1 MAQGRNSLV
10 VPQSSQALQQLKMEA
25 AQELGVTIPQS
36 GYYGDV
42 TSREAGSLGG
52 YITKR
57 LVQIAEQSLAG
68 SSSNRTR

>member
-10 VPQSSQALQQLKMEA
+10 VPQSSAALQQLKMEA
-25 AQELGVTIPQS
+25 AQELGVTIPSS
-36 GYYGDV
+36 GYYGDI

-57 LVQIAEQSLAG
+57 LVQIAEQSLSG
-68 SSSNRTR
+68 NSGNIR

>member
-10 VPQSSQALQQLKMEA
+10 VPQSSAALEQLKMEA
-25 AQELGVTIPQS
+25 AQELGVTIPSS

-68 SSSNRTR
+68 SSGHIR

>member
-1 MAQGRNSLV
+1 MANGRNSLV
-10 VPQSSQALQQLKMEA
+10 VPQSSAALEQLKMEA
-25 AQELGVTIPQS
+25 AQELGVSIPSS

-68 SSSNRTR
+68 SSSNRIR